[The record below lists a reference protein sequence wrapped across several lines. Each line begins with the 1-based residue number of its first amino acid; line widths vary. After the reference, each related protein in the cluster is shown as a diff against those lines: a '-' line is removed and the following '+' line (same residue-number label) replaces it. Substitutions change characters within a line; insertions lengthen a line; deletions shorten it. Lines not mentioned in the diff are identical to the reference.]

1 MRQPCD
7 GVGSLVRRWRNLAAS
22 ATACHAD
29 PGVEDPL
36 RFVTNDTVIA
46 GSVGGEV
53 RRLGEAA
60 VDEVESWVRTGT
72 FRTPVHPET
81 LAITA

>member
-1 MRQPCD
+1 VSKTPR
-7 GVGSLVRRWRNLAAS
+7 
-22 ATACHAD
+22 
-29 PGVEDPL
+29 

-60 VDEVESWVRTGT
+60 VDEVEPWVCTGT

>member
-1 MRQPCD
+1 MTVWVVLCAVGATPC
-7 GVGSLVRRWRNLAAS
+7 
-22 ATACHAD
+22 
-29 PGVEDPL
+29 

>member
-1 MRQPCD
+1 MTVRVVLCAVGATWQPRQP
-7 GVGSLVRRWRNLAAS
+7 LATPTPVS
-22 ATACHAD
+22 KTPC
-29 PGVEDPL
+29 
-36 RFVTNDTVIA
+36 RFVTNDTAIA

-60 VDEVESWVRTGT
+60 VDEVEPWVRTGT

-81 LAITA
+81 LASTA

>member
-1 MRQPCD
+1 MSKIPCQ
-7 GVGSLVRRWRNLAAS
+7 
-22 ATACHAD
+22 
-29 PGVEDPL
+29 
-36 RFVTNDTVIA
+36 FVTNDTVIA

-81 LAITA
+81 LASTA

>member
-1 MRQPCD
+1 MTVWVVLCAVGATWQPRQPP
-7 GVGSLVRRWRNLAAS
+7 
-22 ATACHAD
+22 ATPTPVSKTPCQ
-29 PGVEDPL
+29 
-36 RFVTNDTVIA
+36 FVTNDTVIA

-60 VDEVESWVRTGT
+60 VDEVESCVRTGT

-81 LAITA
+81 LASTA

>member
-1 MRQPCD
+1 MTVWVVLCAVGATWQPRQPP
-7 GVGSLVRRWRNLAAS
+7 
-22 ATACHAD
+22 ATPTPVSKTPC
-29 PGVEDPL
+29 
-36 RFVTNDTVIA
+36 RFVANDTVIA

>member
-1 MRQPCD
+1 M
-7 GVGSLVRRWRNLAAS
+7 GSLVSRWRNLAPS
-22 ATACHAD
+22 ATACHAA
-29 PGVEDPL
+29 PASKTPC

-53 RRLGEAA
+53 RRLGETA

-81 LAITA
+81 RTITA

>member
-1 MRQPCD
+1 MSKTPC
-7 GVGSLVRRWRNLAAS
+7 
-22 ATACHAD
+22 
-29 PGVEDPL
+29 

-60 VDEVESWVRTGT
+60 VDEVESWARTGT

-81 LAITA
+81 LARAWRTKACVNGKAHVDAV

>member
-1 MRQPCD
+1 VTVRVVLCAVGATWQPRQP
-7 GVGSLVRRWRNLAAS
+7 LATPTPVS
-22 ATACHAD
+22 KTPC
-29 PGVEDPL
+29 
-36 RFVTNDTVIA
+36 RFVTNDTAIA

-60 VDEVESWVRTGT
+60 VDEVEPWVRTGT

-81 LAITA
+81 LASTA

>member
-1 MRQPCD
+1 VTVRVVLCAVGATWQPRQP
-7 GVGSLVRRWRNLAAS
+7 S
-22 ATACHAD
+22 ATPTPVSKTPCQ
-29 PGVEDPL
+29 
-36 RFVTNDTVIA
+36 FVTDDTVIA
-46 GSVGGEV
+46 GSVGGDV

-81 LAITA
+81 LASTA